1 MEEYDDD
8 YKVLFGIFDSSVNV
22 VSADDLIGDGAVE
35 ENSNKFDTN
44 GFVSNSND
52 VKMVD
57 SKYDFVIK
65 NDGGVYIRNVI
76 KLLTSKLNRDISVD
90 ELFCALIVNSD
101 ITKEWLVDWLKVR
114 EIDNIIY
121 DSDIVVKITRDE
133 FLECVKELKRE
144 NNYNRTSFVEYYNSK
159 LFKKC
164 KTMKEYF
171 NKAITEDEVDYYEH
185 LYSEQ
190 IKKIYTTRLEEYK
203 NYDSSYIQ
211 EIENININIEGKENE
226 QFFKNKKFEK
236 ETITKCIEIYKN
248 AHNQTN
254 PTYDD
259 LVQMCNDVMFKKVVE
274 GIITPSDYERIKT
287 NKKQIQYY
295 IRLYELDGFIRKMD
309 YKSIKERTQG
319 GLFDLD
325 YMNDFFGLTTDLTRN
340 KT

>member
-159 LFKKC
+159 LFKEC

-171 NKAITEDEVDYYEH
+171 NKAISEDEFDYYEH

-190 IKKIYTTRLEEYK
+190 LKKIYTTRLEEYK

-259 LVQMCNDVMFKKVVE
+259 LV
-274 GIITPSDYERIKT
+274 
-287 NKKQIQYY
+287 
-295 IRLYELDGFIRKMD
+295 
-309 YKSIKERTQG
+309 
-319 GLFDLD
+319 
-325 YMNDFFGLTTDLTRN
+325 
-340 KT
+340 

>member
-1 MEEYDDD
+1 MEEYDD
-8 YKVLFGIFDSSVNV
+8 YKVLFGMFDSSVNV
-22 VSADDLIGDGAVE
+22 VSVDDLFGDSKINLDGGVE
-35 ENSNKFDTN
+35 ENSNE
-44 GFVSNSND
+44 FVSNSND

-65 NDGGVYIRNVI
+65 NDGGIYIRNVI
-76 KLLTSKLNRDISVD
+76 KLLTNKLNRDISVD

-133 FLECVKELKRE
+133 FLECAKELKRE

-190 IKKIYTTRLEEYK
+190 LKKIYTTRLEEYK

-211 EIENININIEGKENE
+211 EIENINIDVKGNK
-226 QFFKNKKFEK
+226 QFYRNKKFEK

-248 AHNQTN
+248 AHKQTN

-259 LVQMCNDVMFKKVVE
+259 LV
-274 GIITPSDYERIKT
+274 
-287 NKKQIQYY
+287 
-295 IRLYELDGFIRKMD
+295 
-309 YKSIKERTQG
+309 
-319 GLFDLD
+319 
-325 YMNDFFGLTTDLTRN
+325 
-340 KT
+340 

>member
-1 MEEYDDD
+1 MEEYDD
-8 YKVLFGIFDSSVNV
+8 YKVLFGMFDSSVNV

-133 FLECVKELKRE
+133 FLECAKELKRE

-190 IKKIYTTRLEEYK
+190 LKKIYTTRLEEYK

-211 EIENININIEGKENE
+211 EIENINIDVKGNK
-226 QFFKNKKFEK
+226 QFSRNKKFEK

-259 LVQMCNDVMFKKVVE
+259 LV
-274 GIITPSDYERIKT
+274 
-287 NKKQIQYY
+287 
-295 IRLYELDGFIRKMD
+295 
-309 YKSIKERTQG
+309 
-319 GLFDLD
+319 
-325 YMNDFFGLTTDLTRN
+325 
-340 KT
+340 

>member
-44 GFVSNSND
+44 EFVSNSND

-133 FLECVKELKRE
+133 FFECVKELKRE

-159 LFKKC
+159 LFKEC

-171 NKAITEDEVDYYEH
+171 NKAISEDEFDYYEH

-190 IKKIYTTRLEEYK
+190 LKKIYATRFEEYK
-203 NYDSSYIQ
+203 NYDSFYIQ
-211 EIENININIEGKENE
+211 EIENINININIEGEENN
-226 QFFKNKKFEK
+226 QFFKNKKFDK
-236 ETITKCIEIYKN
+236 EAILKCIEIYKSIHEQN
-248 AHNQTN
+248 N

-259 LVQMCNDVMFKKVVE
+259 LV
-274 GIITPSDYERIKT
+274 
-287 NKKQIQYY
+287 
-295 IRLYELDGFIRKMD
+295 
-309 YKSIKERTQG
+309 
-319 GLFDLD
+319 
-325 YMNDFFGLTTDLTRN
+325 
-340 KT
+340 